1 MILYLIIE
9 KYILNEDINIEEEKG
24 GNFIYSKL
32 WLIHYIF
39 KYLTRK
45 PDVRS
50 FTYTILS
57 KYII

>member
-32 WLIHYIF
+32 
-39 KYLTRK
+39 
-45 PDVRS
+45 
-50 FTYTILS
+50 
-57 KYII
+57 